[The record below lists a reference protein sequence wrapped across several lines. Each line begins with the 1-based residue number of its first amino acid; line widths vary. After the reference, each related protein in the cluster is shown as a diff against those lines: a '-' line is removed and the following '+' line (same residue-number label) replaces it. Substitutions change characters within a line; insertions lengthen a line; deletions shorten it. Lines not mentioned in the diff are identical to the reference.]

1 MVRSGSRPPPLWGA
15 AGKAGYAL
23 SCIAAALV
31 LAISGFSY
39 FVVKNV
45 DAIGGSHAIVSGPSV
60 GAQNILLM
68 GLESRT
74 DWNGNILPSDVLKE
88 LHACNAA
95 EVAAGCG
102 GNDTNTL
109 ILIHIFAS
117 GGKAIG
123 FSIPR
128 DDWVT
133 FPTAYDGQTQGK
145 IDQAY
150 GLAMAAAENQAKA
163 QDPTITQDA
172 LAYAGN
178 EAGRAAEVATVESL
192 TGVHIDHFAELNL
205 DGFYELAK
213 VVGGVE
219 VCLTHAVPYDPYSG
233 FSAKRAGYQH
243 LNAKQAL
250 AFVRQRH
257 GLTNGDFDRTK
268 RQQAVIDSVVK
279 ELRDAGVLNDLTKLN
294 ALLSVASHYLI
305 TDQGW
310 NLLEFIG
317 QMNGLSLGN
326 VSFRTLPEV
335 APITIDGQD
344 ANQIDVPQIQQIIRQ
359 AFYPVPKAKAKA
371 SATSAA
377 IVGDSQVTVDVL
389 NGGNTAGLAGQV
401 SAALVKD
408 GFTAGQVGNTGA
420 LATTQVLYGTGTQA
434 SATKI
439 ASLFGVTATASST
452 VAAGHV
458 QVLLGADA
466 TLPGSAAS
474 TGSSSPSLAPSI
486 SSASASSSSASSTA
500 PGAGTVTAKNGI
512 PCVD

>member
-1 MVRSGSRPPPLWGA
+1 MAVNRTGSTPPLWGA
-15 AGKAGYAL
+15 AGKAGYVL
-23 SCIAAALV
+23 SCIAAALI

-39 FVVKNV
+39 FVIKNV
-45 DAIGGSHAIVSGPSV
+45 DDIGGSHAIVSGPSI

-74 DWNGNILPSDVLKE
+74 DWNGNILPNDVLKA
-88 LHACNAA
+88 LHACNAQ
-95 EVAAGCG
+95 EIAAGCG

-109 ILIHIFAS
+109 ILIHIFAN
-117 GGKAIG
+117 GGKAVG

-133 FPTAYDGQTQGK
+133 FPTAYDGQSAGK

-150 GLAMAAAENQAKA
+150 GLALAAEENQLRT
-163 QDPTITQDA
+163 QDPTMSQDQVA
-172 LAYAGN
+172 FEGN
-178 EAGRAAEVATVESL
+178 EAGRAAEVATVEQL

-219 VCLTHAVPYDPYSG
+219 VCLLHPVPYDPYSG
-233 FSAKRAGYQH
+233 FSAKHAGYQH

-257 GLTNGDFDRTK
+257 GLPNGDFDRTK
-268 RQQAVIDSVVK
+268 RQQAVIDSVTK
-279 ELRDAGVLNDLTKLN
+279 QLRDDGVLGDLSKLN
-294 ALLSVASHYLI
+294 DLLSVAKQYLI
-305 TDQGW
+305 TDAGW
-310 NLLEFIG
+310 NLLDFIS
-317 QMNGLSLGN
+317 QMRGLSLGN
-326 VSFRTLPEV
+326 VTFRTLPEV

-344 ANQIDVPQIQQIIRQ
+344 ANEINVAQIQQIIQ
-359 AFYPVPKAKAKA
+359 QTFYPAPQPAASSSPTAQA
-371 SATSAA
+371 SAPATA
-377 IVGDSQVTVDVL
+377 GNSQVTVDVY

-408 GFTAGQVGNTGA
+408 GYTAGQVGNTSPI
-420 LATTQVLYGTGTQA
+420 TTTEVLYGSGTSANA
-434 SATKI
+434 SKI
-439 ASLFGVTATASST
+439 ASMFGVTASASST

-458 QVLLGADA
+458 EVMLGADA
-466 TLPGSAAS
+466 TLPGTAAS
-474 TGSSSPSLAPSI
+474 
-486 SSASASSSSASSTA
+486 SSSSASPSPSSPAASIPTDG
-500 PGAGTVTAKNGI
+500 PQGGAVSAENGI

>member
-1 MVRSGSRPPPLWGA
+1 
-15 AGKAGYAL
+15 
-23 SCIAAALV
+23 
-31 LAISGFSY
+31 
-39 FVVKNV
+39 
-45 DAIGGSHAIVSGPSV
+45 
-60 GAQNILLM
+60 
-68 GLESRT
+68 
-74 DWNGNILPSDVLKE
+74 
-88 LHACNAA
+88 
-95 EVAAGCG
+95 
-102 GNDTNTL
+102 
-109 ILIHIFAS
+109 
-117 GGKAIG
+117 
-123 FSIPR
+123 
-128 DDWVT
+128 
-133 FPTAYDGQTQGK
+133 
-145 IDQAY
+145 
-150 GLAMAAAENQAKA
+150 
-163 QDPTITQDA
+163 
-172 LAYAGN
+172 
-178 EAGRAAEVATVESL
+178 
-192 TGVHIDHFAELNL
+192 
-205 DGFYELAK
+205 
-213 VVGGVE
+213 
-219 VCLTHAVPYDPYSG
+219 
-233 FSAKRAGYQH
+233 
-243 LNAKQAL
+243 
-250 AFVRQRH
+250 
-257 GLTNGDFDRTK
+257 
-268 RQQAVIDSVVK
+268 
-279 ELRDAGVLNDLTKLN
+279 VLNDLTKLN

-344 ANQIDVPQIQQIIRQ
+344 ANQIDVPQIQQIIQQ
-359 AFYPVPKAKAKA
+359 AFYPVPKAKAKAKAKA

-466 TLPGSAAS
+466 TLPGSAAG
-474 TGSSSPSLAPSI
+474 TGSSSPSPST
-486 SSASASSSSASSTA
+486 SSASASASSSASSTA